1 MATLSDRGR
10 KGRNCSRLAL
20 ASCIALGICWALPL
34 QVNAQSVPPLSMA
47 EAIQL
52 ALAHN
57 RSIQVAAVDVKRSE
71 AEIKAASTRRLPS
84 FGVLVEGGASLLQ
97 PYLDIRAGALGLAKG
112 TPIPAQ
118 NAKLSSGQAP
128 SAFVFVQALEPLT
141 QQYRLSLQEK
151 ELKVGR
157 EISSQHLR
165 GAEQE
170 VVQQVRQLYCQIVDD
185 GSALK
190 SAQANIDLYAELE
203 RVTKIYVAEKTALAS
218 DLLGIQ
224 ARLLHARYERTSA
237 SNTLATHKEE
247 LNDLLGL
254 PVESEL
260 ALNPDITLDLVLPT
274 PAEAMQRALAARPE
288 LQAANLRVKQA
299 DLSRRE
305 KKAEYIPDLS
315 IEASYAAIHDSSLP
329 IGGNSYAEVGVQ
341 LKWEPFDWGRK
352 HHELTERSEIVEQ
365 SRLNLTDLEA
375 KAHIEVNTALRNA
388 EAASELLQAETLSVE
403 AVDQSLKVAQQKY
416 AEHAVLLNEVLKI
429 ESERES
435 AEQDL
440 VHARSNVQS
449 AYASLLKA
457 IGEDT

>member
-1 MATLSDRGR
+1 
-10 KGRNCSRLAL
+10 
-20 ASCIALGICWALPL
+20 
-34 QVNAQSVPPLSMA
+34 MA
-47 EAIQL
+47 EAVQL

-57 RSIQVAAVDVKRSE
+57 RSIQMAAVDVKRAD

-84 FGVLVEGGASLLQ
+84 FAVFAEGGESLTQ
-97 PYLDIRAGALGLAKG
+97 PYLDIRAGELGLANG

-118 NAKLSSGQAP
+118 NTKFSSGQAP
-128 SAFVFVQALEPLT
+128 TAFVYVQALEPLT
-141 QQYRLSLQEK
+141 QQYQLSLQEK

-165 GAEQE
+165 ASEQE
-170 VVQQVRQLYCQIVDD
+170 VVRQVRQLYCQIVDD
-185 GSALK
+185 ESAVK

-218 DLLGIQ
+218 DLLDVQ

-237 SNTLATHKEE
+237 SNTLATHEEE
-247 LNDLLGL
+247 LNDSLGR
-254 PVESEL
+254 PVESDL
-260 ALNPDITLDLVLPT
+260 TLDPDITLDFVLPT
-274 PAEAMQRALAARPE
+274 PAEAMQRALAARPD
-288 LQAANLRVKQA
+288 LQAAKLQAKQA

-305 KKAEYIPDLS
+305 KKAEYIPNLS
-315 IEASYAAIHDSSLP
+315 LEASYAAIHDSSLP
-329 IGGNSYAEVGVQ
+329 IGGSSYAEVGVQ

-352 HHELTERSEIVEQ
+352 HHELTEKSEIVEQ
-365 SRLNLTDLEA
+365 SRLNISDLEA
-375 KAHIEVNTALRNA
+375 RARIEVNTALRNA

-403 AVDQSLKVAQQKY
+403 AVNQSLKVAQQKY

-457 IGEDT
+457 MGEDT